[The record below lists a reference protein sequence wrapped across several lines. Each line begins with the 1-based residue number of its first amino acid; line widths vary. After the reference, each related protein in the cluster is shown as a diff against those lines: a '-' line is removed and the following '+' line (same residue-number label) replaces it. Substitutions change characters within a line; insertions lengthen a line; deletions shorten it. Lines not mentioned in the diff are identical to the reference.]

1 MKIKYSVIPFIP
13 AFLAMLFLKVMS
25 VVGVDG
31 NGQFWGMNSMNI
43 SYTVIGIALGLF
55 LVCALFNL
63 LDRKTAPAYPVKVN
77 PTAGFFAVLSGCGII
92 AAAVSGVIVAL
103 SDKANTDNLLMALIC
118 AGFAVPA
125 GIAML
130 LISKVHFS
138 GKSTVSS
145 VSMLFVFPSL
155 WGCANLVSE
164 FLSATKASISSK
176 DMTALFCYL
185 FLALFLFSNSMVVSR
200 VKGRNPVKGVFL
212 YGVPMAALTLTFGAY
227 ELVRMSREGFS
238 ADTLIRAF
246 MMIVLGIYAL
256 SFIVELYSNNYT
268 KDDLEIVDNLP
279 DAKEDD
285 FANAISIGPA
295 SSELVGETA
304 GEGHVNLL
312 KETADSEK
320 ELRAALRAADLG
332 AEKEESRID
341 DLVFSDRAPD
351 NNPNVAYA
359 DDYYSNA
366 RGMDDFIMGYA
377 YDDDKKAIA
386 KAEQEKAR
394 QLRQQEKEERQAAKK
409 LEAERRAAEKQNAV
423 KQKMAAKKP
432 VAEKPE
438 TAPETVVAPQA
449 RPEPEQKP
457 AAAPVTATEPE
468 PQPIAEPLTE
478 EAQSV
483 EAILQAGLKKN
494 ARSASNGAYA
504 DIDRLSEELRKA
516 AESRKQSERSA
527 RNNLRRVDSRE
538 ESKSAE
544 ELRVAEKAKQL
555 EEARLEAAKK
565 AEEAR
570 LAEEARKAEEARLA
584 EEARKAEEA
593 RLAEEARKAEEARL
607 AEEARK
613 AEEARL
619 AEEARKAE
627 EARLAEIARRAE
639 EARLAEEARKAEE
652 ERMKA
657 ERIAKA
663 QSNPQPENIGT
674 RQEIFRER
682 KSAVNRL
689 LQELN
694 DKK

>member
-164 FLSATKASISSK
+164 F
-176 DMTALFCYL
+176 

-359 DDYYSNA
+359 DDYYTSA

-386 KAEQEKAR
+386 KAEQEKA
-394 QLRQQEKEERQAAKK
+394 
-409 LEAERRAAEKQNAV
+409 
-423 KQKMAAKKP
+423 
-432 VAEKPE
+432 
-438 TAPETVVAPQA
+438 T
-449 RPEPEQKP
+449 
-457 AAAPVTATEPE
+457 
-468 PQPIAEPLTE
+468 
-478 EAQSV
+478 
-483 EAILQAGLKKN
+483 G
-494 ARSASNGAYA
+494 NGAG
-504 DIDRLSEELRKA
+504 DG
-516 AESRKQSERSA
+516 
-527 RNNLRRVDSRE
+527 RRTS
-538 ESKSAE
+538 SPSGA
-544 ELRVAEKAKQL
+544 
-555 EEARLEAAKK
+555 
-565 AEEAR
+565 
-570 LAEEARKAEEARLA
+570 
-584 EEARKAEEA
+584 
-593 RLAEEARKAEEARL
+593 
-607 AEEARK
+607 
-613 AEEARL
+613 
-619 AEEARKAE
+619 
-627 EARLAEIARRAE
+627 
-639 EARLAEEARKAEE
+639 
-652 ERMKA
+652 
-657 ERIAKA
+657 
-663 QSNPQPENIGT
+663 
-674 RQEIFRER
+674 
-682 KSAVNRL
+682 
-689 LQELN
+689 
-694 DKK
+694 